1 MFLDHSELWIW
12 RAVQGW
18 ERKTGD
24 RTLAWQ
30 TEGPR
35 FNTAKGKENCA
46 DVKHQCVRWVRK
58 SQKGIKCRGDV
69 MMQGQSREGS
79 PGPSTSHSLRV
90 SSTGLPH
97 WRPQKLPQVPFQ
109 GKNKGKRYHKY
120 YCDLSLLKRGQ
131 EKVLMLTRW
140 PRSFVTSVTELY
152 RGQRNWF
159 WEVTKT
165 SRRHIP
171 SHMRKSNEILLYFW
185 ES

>member
-79 PGPSTSHSLRV
+79 PGPSTSHSLR
-90 SSTGLPH
+90 SPAPGSLTGDHRNYLRCLFRGRTKASTTTSITVT
-97 WRPQKLPQVPFQ
+97 WV
-109 GKNKGKRYHKY
+109 
-120 YCDLSLLKRGQ
+120 CLKEDR
-131 EKVLMLTRW
+131 
-140 PRSFVTSVTELY
+140 
-152 RGQRNWF
+152 
-159 WEVTKT
+159 
-165 SRRHIP
+165 
-171 SHMRKSNEILLYFW
+171 RKSSCWPDDPEALWHLLQSCTGDR
-185 ES
+185 ETDSGK